1 MKNDD
6 TESLQVVV
14 AEYLKQLQKKQTFEV
29 AAKALTSLVQERYAG
44 ATPAEQNAVC
54 FFSFRFLARHR
65 GCCNCWDL
73 RISRLLR
80 LLIA

>member
-1 MKNDD
+1 MNNGE

-29 AAKALTSLVQERYAG
+29 AAKALTGLVQGRYAG

-54 FFSFRFLARHR
+54 FSFFSFLGIFP
-65 GCCNCWDL
+65 W
-73 RISRLLR
+73 LLGPSY
-80 LLIA
+80 A